1 MVNKYYQK
9 AKKCFE
15 KKHVKYIKIFLKDKK
30 KKGENS
36 PETDIKI
43 FLKKKK
49 KKEIWVYEKLQFSTY
64 LHR

>member
-15 KKHVKYIKIFLKDKK
+15 EKHVIYIKIFLKDKK
-30 KKGENS
+30 KKGEKS
-36 PETDIKI
+36 PETDIKT

-49 KKEIWVYEKLQFSTY
+49 KNEI
-64 LHR
+64 